1 MTDAC
6 VFCEIMAGRVPA
18 TIVASD
24 DEVVAFMDVR
34 QWNAGHV
41 LVVTRAHINDIRD
54 ATDAQ
59 AAAVLRM
66 VARVSRAV
74 SVAFMNDGI
83 SVWHSA
89 GKGAHQEVPHWHFH
103 VHPRFE
109 GDEML
114 RVYSKSPPLPPREA
128 IEAFGELVRIALG

>member
-1 MTDAC
+1 MTDSC

-24 DEVVAFMDVR
+24 EETVAFMDVR
-34 QWNAGHV
+34 QANAGHV

-54 ATDAQ
+54 ASDVQ
-59 AAAVLRM
+59 AAAVLQM

-74 SVAFMNDGI
+74 SSAFPNNGL

-89 GKGAHQEVPHWHFH
+89 GEAAYQEVPHLHFH
-103 VHPRFE
+103 VHPRLDLD
-109 GDEML
+109 GLL
-114 RVYSKSPPLPPREA
+114 RIYPESPALPPRETL
-128 IEAFGELVRIALG
+128 EAFGLLVRNALR